1 MSGTVFDLAR
11 FVESCFEALEADV
24 PVEAIRHL
32 LTVTVSEP
40 NRLIEGLPD
49 PLGQELVLFRDPR
62 LTIIQV
68 TVAPGLQYPPHNH
81 GMEAAIGLY
90 AGLERNLWFGPVES
104 NSILARGMSEL
115 RSKDT
120 IKMAGGVIHAVAN
133 PAEGHSA
140 GVHVYLGD
148 LIAHD
153 RTLWHPDTL
162 QPMPF
167 DNDKYFGLVRE
178 AEAVRARFPRPTE
191 GQTPDR

>member
-1 MSGTVFDLAR
+1 VAFDIAR
-11 FVESCFEALEADV
+11 FVEGCFEALEAEH
-24 PVEAIRHL
+24 PAEAIRDL

-40 NRLIEGLPD
+40 NNLIDGLPD

-104 NSILARGMSEL
+104 DSILARGMSEL
-115 RSKDT
+115 RAKDT
-120 IKMAGGVIHAVAN
+120 IKMAAGVIHAVAN
-133 PAEGHSA
+133 PAAGHSA

-178 AEAVRARFPRPTE
+178 AEAVRALFSRLAKGPNT
-191 GQTPDR
+191 

>member
-1 MSGTVFDLAR
+1 
-11 FVESCFEALEADV
+11 
-24 PVEAIRHL
+24 
-32 LTVTVSEP
+32 
-40 NRLIEGLPD
+40 
-49 PLGQELVLFRDPR
+49 LGQELVLFRDPR

-104 NSILARGMSEL
+104 DSIVARGMSEL
-115 RSKDT
+115 RAKDT

-133 PAEGHSA
+133 PAGGHSA

-178 AEAVRARFPRPTE
+178 AEAVRALFPRHAEGPT
-191 GQTPDR
+191 TDR

>member
-1 MSGTVFDLAR
+1 MPAFKIGR
-11 FVESCFEALEADV
+11 FVEECFAALDADE
-24 PVEAIRHL
+24 PADTIKDL
-32 LTVTVSEP
+32 LHQVVSTP
-40 NRLIEGLPD
+40 DRLIDGLPD

-68 TVAPGLQYPPHNH
+68 TIAPGLQYPAHNH

-90 AGLERNLWFGPVES
+90 SGLERNLWFGNAEGD
-104 NSILARGMSEL
+104 SISVRGVSEL
-115 RSKDT
+115 REQGSLRMT
-120 IKMAGGVIHAVAN
+120 SGVIHAVAN
-133 PAEGHSA
+133 PASGHSA
-140 GVHVYLGD
+140 GLHVYLGD

-178 AEAVRARFPRPTE
+178 AEAARASIGPETKASDSP
-191 GQTPDR
+191 

>member
-1 MSGTVFDLAR
+1 MGRVAFDIAR
-11 FVESCFEALEADV
+11 FVEGCFEALEAER
-24 PVEAIRHL
+24 PVEAIRDL

-40 NRLIEGLPD
+40 SNLIEGLPD

-90 AGLERNLWFGPVES
+90 AGLERNLWFGPVAS
-104 NSILARGMSEL
+104 DSILARGMSDL
-115 RSKDT
+115 RAKDT

-133 PAEGHSA
+133 PAKGHSA
-140 GVHVYLGD
+140 GLHVYLGD

-178 AEAVRARFPRPTE
+178 AEAVRALFPRPAE
-191 GQTPDR
+191 GPTPDR

>member
-1 MSGTVFDLAR
+1 VAFDIAR
-11 FVESCFEALEADV
+11 FVEGCFEALEAER
-24 PVEAIRHL
+24 PAEAVRDL

-40 NRLIEGLPD
+40 NNLIEGLPD

-104 NSILARGMSEL
+104 DSIVTRGMSEL
-115 RSKDT
+115 RAKDT

-133 PAEGHSA
+133 PAAGHSA

-148 LIAHD
+148 LNAHD

-178 AEAVRARFPRPTE
+178 AEAVRALFPRHAEGPT
-191 GQTPDR
+191 TDR

>member
-1 MSGTVFDLAR
+1 MAFDIAR
-11 FVESCFEALEADV
+11 FVEGCFEALEAER
-24 PVEAIRHL
+24 PAEAVRDL

-40 NRLIEGLPD
+40 NNLIEGLPD

-104 NSILARGMSEL
+104 DSIVARGMSEL
-115 RSKDT
+115 RAKDT

-133 PAEGHSA
+133 PAGGHSA

-178 AEAVRARFPRPTE
+178 AEAVRTLFPRHAEGPT
-191 GQTPDR
+191 TDR

>member
-1 MSGTVFDLAR
+1 MGRAVFDLAR
-11 FVESCFEALEADV
+11 FVEGCFEALEADR
-24 PVEAIRHL
+24 PVEAIRDL

-40 NRLIEGLPD
+40 INLIEGLPD

-90 AGLERNLWFGPVES
+90 AGLERNLWFGPAGS
-104 NSILARGMSEL
+104 DLILARGMSEL
-115 RSKDT
+115 MAKDS
-120 IKMAGGVIHAVAN
+120 IKMAGAVVHAVAN
-133 PAEGHSA
+133 PADRHSA
-140 GVHVYLGD
+140 GLHVYLGD

-178 AEAVRARFPRPTE
+178 AEAVRALFPNPAA
-191 GQTPDR
+191 GPTPDR

>member
-1 MSGTVFDLAR
+1 MPAFEIGR
-11 FVESCFEALEADV
+11 FVEECFAALDADE
-24 PVEAIRHL
+24 PADAIKDL
-32 LTVTVSEP
+32 LHQVVSTP
-40 NRLIEGLPD
+40 DRLIDGLPD

-68 TVAPGLQYPPHNH
+68 TIAPGLQYPAHNH

-90 AGLERNLWFGPVES
+90 SGLERNVWFGSAEGDAISV
-104 NSILARGMSEL
+104 RGVSEL
-115 RSKDT
+115 RAQGSIRMT
-120 IKMAGGVIHAVAN
+120 SGVIHAVAN
-133 PAEGHSA
+133 PASGYSA
-140 GVHVYLGD
+140 GLHVYLGD

-178 AEAVRARFPRPTE
+178 AEAARASIGRETKASDSP
-191 GQTPDR
+191 